1 MRKEELKV
9 ESLCCYSCATTVE
22 KELLRLK
29 GVKMALSD
37 HKKKTMTVE
46 YDENLVDRRAIEARI
61 AEVLGRF
68 EQQV

>member
-1 MRKEELKV
+1 MMKEELKV
-9 ESLCCYSCATTVE
+9 EALCCYSCATTVE

-29 GVKMALSD
+29 GVKIALSD
-37 HKKKTMTVE
+37 YKKKTMTVE
-46 YDENLVDRRAIEARI
+46 YDDGLVNRRAIEARI